1 LRGNYRR
8 HFVTI
13 RAQGFHTE
21 FWTLNP
27 LLTLCRAAIIDNMVS
42 QFGRK
47 GFIFEQYDDKSGEGL
62 KHKPFAGW
70 SALVLLIMAEMY

>member
-1 LRGNYRR
+1 
-8 HFVTI
+8 
-13 RAQGFHTE
+13 
-21 FWTLNP
+21 
-27 LLTLCRAAIIDNMVS
+27 MVS